1 MKSSYAKM
9 QSTLGLADLELLLA
23 LVRDRSLQG
32 AAERLKVDTSTV
44 FRSIKRIEKDIGE
57 LLFERGRQG
66 YLPTELG
73 RELASHAER
82 IESHLQEAREAAAK
96 GGAEPAGVLRITT
109 TDTVLNGLLLP
120 VLGKFTSAHPQID
133 LELIATNT
141 LANLSQRDADVAI
154 RATRKPP
161 EHLVGSKLGALTS
174 AVFASQAYLDRSGGA
189 IDLEKADWIALDESL
204 AEHPSV
210 RWRRQRYPK
219 VQPRYRCNSVLS
231 VAGSVVWG
239 LGVGV
244 APMFLLK
251 DHPQV
256 RIVEGPVEEL
266 QTDLWM
272 LAHPDTRH
280 LKRVKLLFEFLK
292 QNLVLPENDY

>member
-9 QSTLGLADLELLLA
+9 QSTLSLPDLELLLA
-23 LVRDRSLQG
+23 LVRGRSLQG
-32 AAERLKVDTSTV
+32 AAERLKVDASTV
-44 FRSIKRIEKDIGE
+44 FRSIKRIEKDAGE

-73 RELASHAER
+73 RELAGYAER
-82 IESHLQEAREAAAK
+82 IETQLQEAREAVAK
-96 GGAEPAGVLRITT
+96 GGGEPAGALRITT
-109 TDTVLNGLLLP
+109 TDTILNGLLLP
-120 VLGKFTSAHPQID
+120 VLGRFTAANPRVD
-133 LELIATNT
+133 LELIVANA

-161 EHLVGSKLGALTS
+161 EHLIGSRLGALPS
-174 AVFASQAYLDRSGGA
+174 AVFASQAYIDRMGGKV
-189 IDLEKADWIALDESL
+189 DLEKADWIALDESL

-219 VQPRYRCNSVLS
+219 VQPRCRCNSVLS
-231 VAGSVVWG
+231 VAGAVVSG

-251 DHPQV
+251 GHPQV
-256 RIVEGPVEEL
+256 CIVEGPVAEL
-266 QTDLWM
+266 ETDLWM
-272 LAHPDTRH
+272 LAHPDIRH
-280 LKRVKLLFEFLK
+280 LKRVKLLFDFLRE
-292 QNLVLPENDY
+292 NL

>member
-9 QSTLGLADLELLLA
+9 QSTLGLSDLELLLA
-23 LVRDRSLQG
+23 LVRGRSLQG

-44 FRSIKRIEKDIGE
+44 FRSIKRIEKDLGE
-57 LLFERGRQG
+57 LLFERSRQG

-73 RELASHAER
+73 RELAGYAER
-82 IESHLQEAREAAAK
+82 IESQLQEAREAAAR
-96 GGAEPAGVLRITT
+96 GGSEPAGVLRITT

-120 VLGKFTSAHPQID
+120 VLDKFTAACPQID

-141 LANLSQRDADVAI
+141 LVNLSQRDADVAI

-161 EHLVGSKLGALTS
+161 EHLVGNRLGTVSS
-174 AVFASQAYLDRSGGA
+174 AVFAARSYVDRMGGVQ
-189 IDLEKADWIALDESL
+189 LEEADWVALDESL
-204 AEHPSV
+204 ADHPSV

-231 VAGSVVWG
+231 VAGAVVCG

-256 RIVEGPVEEL
+256 RLLDGPLEALE
-266 QTDLWM
+266 TDLWI
-272 LAHPDTRH
+272 LAHPDIRH
-280 LKRVKLLFEFLK
+280 LKRVKLLFEFLRE
-292 QNLVLPENDY
+292 NLAL

>member
-1 MKSSYAKM
+1 MKSSYAQM
-9 QSTLGLADLELLLA
+9 QSTLGLSDLELVLA
-23 LVRDRSLQG
+23 LVRGRSLQG

-44 FRSIKRIEKDIGE
+44 FRSIKRIERDLGE

-73 RELASHAER
+73 RELAGYAER
-82 IESHLQEAREAAAK
+82 IETQLQEAREAVAK
-96 GGAEPAGVLRITT
+96 GGNEPAGALRITT

-120 VLGKFTSAHPQID
+120 VLGKFTAAYPQ
-133 LELIATNT
+133 LELELVATNT

-161 EHLVGSKLGALTS
+161 EHLVGSRLGTLAS
-174 AVFASQAYLDRSGGA
+174 AVFASQAYINRTGGA
-189 IDLEKADWIALDESL
+189 VGLEKADWIALDESL

-219 VQPRYRCNSVLS
+219 VVPRYRCNSVLS

-244 APMFLLK
+244 APMFLLRE
-251 DHPQV
+251 HPQV
-256 RIVEGPVEEL
+256 RIIEGPVAEL
-266 QTDLWM
+266 ETDLWI
-272 LAHPDTRH
+272 LAHPDIRH
-280 LKRVKLLFEFLK
+280 LKRVKLLFDFLRE
-292 QNLVLPENDY
+292 NLAF

>member
-1 MKSSYAKM
+1 MKSSYAQM
-9 QSTLGLADLELLLA
+9 QSTLSLSDLELLLA
-23 LVRDRSLQG
+23 LVRGRSLQG
-32 AAERLKVDTSTV
+32 AAERLHVDTSTV
-44 FRSIKRIEKDIGE
+44 FRSIKRIEKDLGE
-57 LLFERGRQG
+57 LLFERSRQG

-73 RELASHAER
+73 RELAGYAER
-82 IESHLQEAREAAAK
+82 IETQLQEAREAAAK
-96 GGAEPAGVLRITT
+96 VGSEPAGALRITT

-120 VLGKFTSAHPQID
+120 ALGKFTAAYPQVE

-141 LANLSQRDADVAI
+141 LANLSQRDADIAI

-161 EHLVGSKLGALTS
+161 EHLVGSRLGVLAS
-174 AVFASQAYLDRSGGA
+174 AVFASAEYINRMRGKV
-189 IDLEKADWIALDESL
+189 DLEKAEWIALDESL

-231 VAGSVVWG
+231 VAGSVVCG

-256 RIVEGPVEEL
+256 RILEGPVAEL
-266 QTDLWM
+266 ETDLWM
-272 LAHPDTRH
+272 LAHPDIRH
-280 LKRVKLLFEFLK
+280 LKRVKLLFEFLRE
-292 QNLVLPENDY
+292 NLSL

>member
-1 MKSSYAKM
+1 MKSSYAQM
-9 QSTLGLADLELLLA
+9 QSTLSLPDLELVLA
-23 LVRDRSLQG
+23 LVRGRSLQG

-44 FRSIKRIEKDIGE
+44 FRSIKRIERDLGE

-73 RELASHAER
+73 RELAGYAER
-82 IESHLQEAREAAAK
+82 IETQLQEAREAAAK
-96 GGAEPAGVLRITT
+96 GGNEPAGALRITT

-120 VLGKFTSAHPQID
+120 VLGKFTAAYPQVD

-161 EHLVGSKLGALTS
+161 EHLVGNRLGTLRS
-174 AVFASQAYLDRSGGA
+174 AVFASQAYIDRAGGTV
-189 IDLEKADWIALDESL
+189 DLEKADWIALDESL

-231 VAGSVVWG
+231 VGGAVVWG

-256 RIVEGPVEEL
+256 RIVEGPVAEL
-266 QTDLWM
+266 ETDLWM
-272 LAHPDTRH
+272 LAHPDIRH
-280 LKRVKLLFEFLK
+280 LKRVKLLFDFLRE
-292 QNLVLPENDY
+292 NLAF

>member
-9 QSTLGLADLELLLA
+9 QSTLSLADLELLLA
-23 LVRDRSLQG
+23 LVRGRSLHG
-32 AAERLKVDTSTV
+32 AAERLHVDTSTI
-44 FRSIKRIEKDIGE
+44 FRSIKRIEKDLGE

-73 RELASHAER
+73 RELAGHAER
-82 IESHLQEAREAAAK
+82 IESQLQEAREAAAK
-96 GGAEPAGVLRITT
+96 GGSEPAGPLRITT
-109 TDTVLNGLLLP
+109 TDTVLNSLLLP
-120 VLGKFTSAHPQID
+120 VLGGFTAAYPQID
-133 LELIATNT
+133 LDLIATNA

-161 EHLVGSKLGALTS
+161 EYLVGSRLGTLAS
-174 AVFASQAYLDRSGGA
+174 AVFAAGSYLERAGGK
-189 IDLEKADWIALDESL
+189 LELEQADWIALDESL
-204 AEHPSV
+204 ADHPST

-244 APMFLLK
+244 APMFMLE

-256 RIVEGPVEEL
+256 RIVEGPLEEL
-266 QTDLWM
+266 ETELWI
-272 LAHPDTRH
+272 LAHPDIRH
-280 LKRVKLLFEFLK
+280 LKRVKLLFEFLRE
-292 QNLVLPENDY
+292 NLRF